1 MKKKYIFISIVAL
14 LVTFILL
21 TLFVHPSPGKGTVS
35 DFEEL
40 VRKGDVEHII
50 EMIERT
56 SITHISIRDK
66 ASPLYLINFDCASD
80 VPRKKG
86 CRVAYCS
93 RLKCKDF
100 FFEKA
105 RKTNYFYLDGGLRTY
120 IQEKCGNVAEVKY
133 LIDFFEM
140 FEMNSIYFNR
150 DANAIYFK
158 LVEDGRSYAF
168 RYSFNKVSDGDSNGS
183 NIKKINDNWLLIADE

>member
-56 SITHISIRDK
+56 SITRISIRDK
-66 ASPLYLINFDCASD
+66 SYPLYYIEYDCAFD
-80 VPRKKG
+80 VPLKKG
-86 CRVAYCS
+86 CRVVYCP
-93 RLKCKDF
+93 RLTYKDF

-105 RKTNYFYLDGGLRTY
+105 RRTNCFYLDGRVR
-120 IQEKCGNVAEVKY
+120 IPIEEKGGNVAEVKY

-140 FEMNSIYFNR
+140 FEMYSIYFNR
-150 DANAIYFK
+150 DANAIYFE

>member
-56 SITHISIRDK
+56 SITRIEIRDN
-66 ASPLYLINFDCASD
+66 AYPLYIIRYGDSPKEAKQF
-80 VPRKKG
+80 P
-86 CRVAYCS
+86 YCS
-93 RLKCKDF
+93 RLTYKEF
-100 FFEKA
+100 FFDKA
-105 RKTNYFYLDGGLRTY
+105 RKTNYFYLDERIRTC
-120 IQEKCGNVAEVKY
+120 IERTGGNVAEVKY
-133 LIDFFEM
+133 LIDFLEM
-140 FEMNSIYFNR
+140 FEMYSIYFYR
-150 DANAIYFK
+150 DENAIYFE

>member
-1 MKKKYIFISIVAL
+1 MKKKYILISIVAL

-66 ASPLYLINFDCASD
+66 ASPLYLINFGFGCASD
-80 VPRKKG
+80 DPRK
-86 CRVAYCS
+86 S
-93 RLKCKDF
+93 
-100 FFEKA
+100 
-105 RKTNYFYLDGGLRTY
+105 
-120 IQEKCGNVAEVKY
+120 GNVAEVKY

-140 FEMNSIYFNR
+140 FEMYSIDFNR
-150 DANAIYFK
+150 DANAIYFE

>member
-1 MKKKYIFISIVAL
+1 
-14 LVTFILL
+14 
-21 TLFVHPSPGKGTVS
+21 
-35 DFEEL
+35 
-40 VRKGDVEHII
+40 
-50 EMIERT
+50 MIERT

-86 CRVAYCS
+86 C
-93 RLKCKDF
+93 
-100 FFEKA
+100 
-105 RKTNYFYLDGGLRTY
+105 
-120 IQEKCGNVAEVKY
+120 VAEVKY
-133 LIDFFEM
+133 LIDFLEM
-140 FEMNSIYFNR
+140 FEMSSIYFNR
-150 DANAIYFK
+150 DANAIYFE

>member
-1 MKKKYIFISIVAL
+1 MAL
-14 LVTFILL
+14 LVSL
-21 TLFVHPSPGKGTVS
+21 TLFARPSSGKGTVS

-56 SITHISIRDK
+56 SITRISIRDK
-66 ASPLYLINFDCASD
+66 SYPLYFIEYDCAFD
-80 VPRKKG
+80 VPLKKG
-86 CRVAYCS
+86 CRVVYCP
-93 RLKCKDF
+93 RLTYKDF

-105 RKTNYFYLDGGLRTY
+105 RRTNFFYLDEGVRTP
-120 IQEKCGNVAEVKY
+120 IEEKGGNVAEVKY
-133 LIDFFEM
+133 LIDFLEM

-150 DANAIYFK
+150 DANAIYFE